1 MSAWH
6 WTRGH
11 GMANWLQTLWLVGV
25 LLAIGALAGYV
36 LFGEHGLWLSLAAML
51 FALLLEPV
59 ASARLTLALYR
70 ARPLAAHE
78 APWLWDA
85 LARLAARAGLPVVPA
100 LYRIPDAAINAFAVG
115 SRRRPA
121 IAVTEGMLAR
131 LDSRE
136 LVAVLAHE
144 TAHIAHDDLRVMNLA
159 DYVGR
164 LTSLLSALG
173 IALLAVLF
181 PDWLDGDLELP
192 WAGLLVLMLSPY
204 LALLTQLGLSR
215 VREHD
220 ADLAAAEYTGD
231 PGALASALIRIELDQ
246 HRWRWLI
253 PGGGTQP
260 SWLRTHPATAERVRR
275 LRTLTASVFPRSV
288 RDSRTAPVAVP
299 SHGVVRRY
307 RY

>member
-1 MSAWH
+1 MNALRPAH
-6 WTRGH
+6 GH
-11 GMANWLQTLWLVGV
+11 ALTNWLQTMWLVGV
-25 LLAIGALAGYV
+25 LIGIGALAGYV
-36 LFGEHGLWLSLAAML
+36 LFGEQGLWLSLAAML

-70 ARPLAAHE
+70 ARPLAARE
-78 APWLWDA
+78 APWLWSVV
-85 LARLAARAGLPVVPA
+85 ARLAARAGLPVVPA

-164 LTSLLSALG
+164 LTSLLSAVG
-173 IALLAVLF
+173 IALLVMLF
-181 PDWLDGDLELP
+181 PDWLGGEIELP

-204 LALLTQLGLSR
+204 LALLAQLGLSR

-231 PGALASALIRIELDQ
+231 PEALASALQRIEHDLR
-246 HRWRWLI
+246 RWRWLI

-260 SWLRTHPATAERVRR
+260 SWLRTHPATAERIRR
-275 LRTLTASVFPRSV
+275 LRALAGRALPRFVS
-288 RDSRTAPVAVP
+288 DSKAAAVVP
-299 SHGVVRRY
+299 AHGALRRY